1 MPCQTNV
8 TNPTEFPYSW
18 QQGFIFPSFCESSE
32 MLSPA
37 FSTDGKING

>member
-18 QQGFIFPSFCESSE
+18 QGFIFPSFCESSE